1 MENLYTTRNTDI
13 FELKRMEK
21 DNFVSLRQFSGKLK
35 SYIKLSVVRCV
46 FLHGRKNSLSGAA
59 CRRPQA
65 LIKGIMI
72 LQEARKRERVTRVA
86 SEFVKLQIGCKC
98 DRLDGPSATT
108 LISPTTSSILYI
120 FTTTVDTCRCLYS
133 ADLSATFNIATHIT
147 NNSTIFK
154 MSSHI
159 PTCIKAK
166 ISIPDTFLQ
175 ETHRSHSAPYCIL
188 KGFTS
193 LYNNFI
199 VTPI

>member
-1 MENLYTTRNTDI
+1 MNTLTHNFNNICLNAALHHTRNTDI

-46 FLHGRKNSLSGAA
+46 FLHGRKKSLSGAA

-98 DRLDGPSATT
+98 DRLDGPSAS
-108 LISPTTSSILYI
+108 SPGKPPKRPAAGT
-120 FTTTVDTCRCLYS
+120 
-133 ADLSATFNIATHIT
+133 AGN
-147 NNSTIFK
+147 
-154 MSSHI
+154 
-159 PTCIKAK
+159 
-166 ISIPDTFLQ
+166 
-175 ETHRSHSAPYCIL
+175 
-188 KGFTS
+188 
-193 LYNNFI
+193 
-199 VTPI
+199 